1 MARKTAFVTGATG
14 FLGLNLVEQLTRA
27 GWDVVALHRPSSD
40 LNRLSG
46 FPVEPVVGD
55 LTDPDSLRR
64 AVPQDVDSVFHVA
77 ADISMW
83 SRHDARQTAVN
94 VAGTGN
100 LLAAA
105 RAAEARRFVYTSTWN
120 TYGLVQREISET
132 YQQLGG
138 SSWINYDRTKFLA
151 EEQVRAAVADG
162 LEAVIVNPCHI
173 MGRYDRHGW
182 ARLIIDLCNRWIPA
196 APPGAGTFCH
206 AQEAAKAHIAAA
218 ERGRTG
224 QNYLL
229 GGAFASFLEVFRTV
243 GEVAGCR
250 VPKRTLP
257 AAAFRIAA
265 RVAALPSFVT
275 GREPELTPEGV
286 EMVCA
291 SAKVVSTRAE
301 RELGYRPP
309 PLRIPIADS
318 YEWLEAEGLLRP

>member
-27 GWDVVALHRPSSD
+27 DWDVVALHRPSSD
-40 LNRLSG
+40 PSRLRK
-46 FPVEPVVGD
+46 FPVEPVAGD

-64 AVPQDVDSVFHVA
+64 AIPRGVDAVFHVA

-83 SRHDARQTAVN
+83 SRHEARQTAVN
-94 VAGTGN
+94 VAGTAN
-100 LLAAA
+100 LLTAA
-105 RAAEARRFVYTSTWN
+105 RRAEARRFVHTSTWN
-120 TYGLVQREISET
+120 TYGLGQGEISET
-132 YQQLGG
+132 CPQLGG
-138 SSWINYDRTKFLA
+138 ASRVNYDRTKFLA
-151 EEQVRAAVADG
+151 EEEVRAAVRAG

-182 ARLIIDLCNRWIPA
+182 ARLVIDLCTRWIPA

-206 AQEAAKAHIAAA
+206 AEEAAKAHIAAA

-257 AAAFRIAA
+257 AALFRIAA
-265 RVAALPSFVT
+265 RVAALPSAVT
-275 GREPELTPEGV
+275 GREPELTPEGAAI
-286 EMVCA
+286 VCA

-309 PLRIPIADS
+309 PLRTPIADS
-318 YEWLEAEGLLRP
+318 HAWLEAEGLLRR